1 MTTDVAP
8 AADFVT
14 SLDASDARKR
24 RREILT
30 NHRAL
35 SPEDDDSTMMI
46 VSDSETGHKSKK
58 HKKQQKYDPGVP
70 MTKDQA
76 AAWRREQRRKR
87 NRESAAASRQRQRDR
102 IEELEAEV
110 QEWQRKYETIME
122 QVRMLKQQQ
131 GITDVSLVNT
141 AEQPPF
147 APPSSLELFAP
158 PSPVSPFDYPL
169 VVAGVNDEH
178 KHQACPEEKL
188 PPKMTSRPA

>member
-110 QEWQRKYETIME
+110 QEWQ
-122 QVRMLKQQQ
+122 Q